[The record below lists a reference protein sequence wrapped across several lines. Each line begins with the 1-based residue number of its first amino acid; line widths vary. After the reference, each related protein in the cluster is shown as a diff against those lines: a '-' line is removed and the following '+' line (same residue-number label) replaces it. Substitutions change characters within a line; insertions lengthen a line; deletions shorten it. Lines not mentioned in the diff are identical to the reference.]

1 VGRTWPTLGLI
12 LALLAPAVS
21 SSAADPWQ
29 LPLYHMFPSHR
40 GRIGIEI
47 QPMTPELREH
57 MKAPRERGL
66 LVTRVETGSA
76 GERAGLQVGDV
87 IVTADDEPLQ
97 EPFDLVRRTA
107 RVPAG
112 AKMALSLVRDGKERT
127 LKVAP
132 DGEATPWMDP
142 QQWGDWIEQ
151 GMQQGSQELRH
162 QLEQL
167 ERRLEELERKI
178 YKSSQGGQKS

>member
-1 VGRTWPTLGLI
+1 
-12 LALLAPAVS
+12 
-21 SSAADPWQ
+21 
-29 LPLYHMFPSHR
+29 
-40 GRIGIEI
+40 
-47 QPMTPELREH
+47 MTPELREH

-142 QQWGDWIEQ
+142 QQWGDWIER